1 MSKLIKSYRYASK
14 VQCKLREEPEEG
26 LFKAAEKVAYF
37 HSEDG
42 LTEHRNRGKAV
53 SISSTARR
61 KAKARNQTPQI
72 LPPNL

>member
-14 VQCKLREEPEEG
+14 VQCKLRVEG

-37 HSEDG
+37 YSEDG
-42 LTEHRNRGKAV
+42 LTAHPNRSKAV